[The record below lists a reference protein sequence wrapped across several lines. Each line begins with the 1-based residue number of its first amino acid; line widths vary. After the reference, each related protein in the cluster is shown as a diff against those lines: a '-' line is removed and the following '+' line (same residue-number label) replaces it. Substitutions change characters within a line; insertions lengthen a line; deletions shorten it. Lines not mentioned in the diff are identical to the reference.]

1 MSPDL
6 IVFRSHHKFSAT
18 LITRTFDVTLK
29 ATKLRN
35 MVHDKE
41 FF

>member
-18 LITRTFDVTLK
+18 LITRTFDVTFESYK
-29 ATKLRN
+29 VK
-35 MVHDKE
+35 KYGS
-41 FF
+41 